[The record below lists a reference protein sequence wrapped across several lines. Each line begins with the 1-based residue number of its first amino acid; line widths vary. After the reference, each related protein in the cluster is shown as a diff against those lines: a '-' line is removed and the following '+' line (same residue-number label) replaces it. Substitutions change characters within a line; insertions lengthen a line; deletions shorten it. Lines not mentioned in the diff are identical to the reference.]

1 MNILE
6 AMFLGILQ
14 GLTEFIPISS
24 SAHLDIIPKLFG
36 WKNPSTFF
44 DTFLHIGTF
53 LALLV
58 YFRKK
63 VYVYFVVLFKLIFNK
78 KIIQKNDKHSLLI
91 LRNIIL
97 ATIPAVIMGLLF
109 EGYIT
114 NLFDSKELDKY
125 SNLII
130 SLAMIFMGI
139 VLIVYTRFLGG
150 KRIEMH
156 NLGALRSFII
166 GIAQAV
172 AFIRGIS
179 RSGVSIIASQFMGL
193 RRIDAAE
200 FSFLMSIPIMFL
212 TSIYSI
218 YELFFL
224 NNDSKNE
231 YILPSIV
238 GMFTS
243 FIFGILA
250 IKFLLS
256 FLKNNSLA
264 FFGVYRIVFGILII
278 LVFYL

>member
-24 SAHLDIIPKLFG
+24 SAHLDVIPKIFG
-36 WKNPSTFF
+36 WHNPSTFF
-44 DTFLHIGTF
+44 DTSLHIGTF

-63 VYVYFVVLFKLIFNK
+63 VYVYFAVLFKFIFNK

-97 ATIPAVIMGLLF
+97 ATIPAVIIGLLF

-130 SLAMIFMGI
+130 SLAMISMGI
-139 VLIVYTRFLGG
+139 VLIVYTRFLRG

-179 RSGVSIIASQFMGL
+179 RSGISIIASQFVGL

-218 YELFFL
+218 CELFFL

-264 FFGVYRIVFGILII
+264 FFGVYRIVFGIIII